1 MRLGHATS
9 TSAFQGG
16 RDGKS
21 CDEVVLLAGGS
32 ENRRTG
38 GGEGDTGKKK
48 KSNEQAKIK
57 PQVTL
62 LASEGHGLTRF
73 ANFFLKRSSNS
84 VRIVIGIHEALLF
97 SIDYAHTIAGH

>member
-1 MRLGHATS
+1 MGRAAMKS
-9 TSAFQGG
+9 SCWQGAA
-16 RDGKS
+16 K
-21 CDEVVLLAGGS
+21 
-32 ENRRTG
+32 TG
-38 GGEGDTGKKK
+38 GLEEGKGTLVKK

-97 SIDYAHTIAGH
+97 PVDYAHTIAGH